1 MARELQEHCFENH
14 PRHRSGTMDVVRA
27 APDEDLDAGKT
38 FRSPSS
44 ISSPPIDAGGPARVT
59 YEALKQALL
68 VAVIGFS

>member
-1 MARELQEHCFENH
+1 
-14 PRHRSGTMDVVRA
+14 MDVVRA